1 MKMRTIY
8 SCFKEIADRHSHE
21 PAIIEDD
28 RTLSYDELDKMVD
41 AIAAKFYDRHP
52 TSVGIVMH
60 HGAEQI
66 AAMLAVLKSGAFYV
80 PAEPSLPQERIDYM
94 MQSAGVDFIINDNY
108 CKHLQPT
115 NRRMDDRS
123 EPQGLAYVL

>member
-1 MKMRTIY
+1 MKRTIY
-8 SCFKEIADRHSHE
+8 SCFKETVDKYPDN

-28 RTLSYDELDKMVD
+28 SRLTFSQLDEMVN
-41 AIAAKFYDRHP
+41 AMAAKFYDLRP
-52 TSVGIVMH
+52 KSVGIVMH

-94 MQSAGVDFIINDNY
+94 MQSAGVDFIINDNF
-108 CKHLQPT
+108 CKHLRAT
-115 NRRMDDRS
+115 DMT
-123 EPQGLAYVL
+123 